1 MHLSNSIIASCRQ
14 ICRRKE
20 WVYRMRPLISYS
32 WTQIRPCGKAIQAG
46 LRYGDK
52 GTHTSRTI
60 MFHELRDLLTVVP
73 ETASRNDY
81 ASAIIENNVLGKQT
95 VSTRRLTNQR
105 MGELYGLDPQIP
117 IFRVLR
123 RLWEIDE
130 AGRPLLALL
139 CALARDPLLRATAP
153 TILSLEV
160 GQELVRLTFL
170 EAIKQFTGDRLNE
183 SILDKVARNA
193 GSSWTQ
199 SGHLVGRVRKIR
211 KKVEPT
217 PGAVAFAL
225 WLGSLYSLSGEELL
239 STPWTSVFDQTPEIL
254 LDTVLRAKQMRL
266 LHARVGGGVVEI
278 DPIAVDPLE
287 EVR

>member
-1 MHLSNSIIASCRQ
+1 MNPVNYSAWARIERC
-14 ICRRKE
+14 KE
-20 WVYRMRPLISYS
+20 AER
-32 WTQIRPCGKAIQAG
+32 AG
-46 LRYGDK
+46 LRFGDK

-60 MFHELRDLLTVVP
+60 MFCELRDLFAYLP
-73 ETASRNDY
+73 ESASREDY
-81 ASAIIENNVLGKQT
+81 ASAIIKDNILGKPT

-105 MGELYGLDPQIP
+105 LGELYGLDPHIP
-117 IFRVLR
+117 IFRILR
-123 RLWEIDE
+123 RLWEMDDG
-130 AGRPLLALL
+130 GRPLLAIL
-139 CALARDPLLRATAP
+139 CALGRDPLLRATAP
-153 TILSLEV
+153 IILALQP
-160 GQELVRLTFL
+160 GQELMRTALVRS
-170 EAIKQFTGDRLNE
+170 IQRCTGSRLNKL
-183 SILDKVARNA
+183 ILDKVARNA

-199 SGHLVGRVRKIR
+199 SGHLMGRVRKIR

-217 PGAVAFAL
+217 PSAVAFAL

-239 STPWTSVFDQTPEIL
+239 STPWTSVFDQPPEIL

>member
-1 MHLSNSIIASCRQ
+1 
-14 ICRRKE
+14 
-20 WVYRMRPLISYS
+20 MRPCE
-32 WTQIRPCGKAIQAG
+32 TVIRAG
-46 LRYGDK
+46 LRFGDI

-60 MFHELRDLLTVVP
+60 MLRELRDLLAVVP
-73 ETASRNDY
+73 ESASREDY
-81 ASAIIENNVLGKQT
+81 ASAIIEDNVLGKQT

-105 MGELYGLDPQIP
+105 LGELYGLDPQIP

-123 RLWEIDE
+123 RLWEMDE
-130 AGRPLLALL
+130 VGRPLLALL

-160 GQELVRLTFL
+160 GEELVRLTYV
-170 EAIKQFTGDRLNE
+170 EAIREFAGDRLNE

-199 SGHLVGRVRKIR
+199 SGHLEGRVRKIR
-211 KKVEPT
+211 KQVEPT
-217 PGAVAFAL
+217 PGSVAFAL

-239 STPWTSVFDQTPEIL
+239 STPWTSVFDRTPEIL

-278 DPIAVDPLE
+278 DPTAVDPLE

>member
-1 MHLSNSIIASCRQ
+1 
-14 ICRRKE
+14 
-20 WVYRMRPLISYS
+20 
-32 WTQIRPCGKAIQAG
+32 
-46 LRYGDK
+46 
-52 GTHTSRTI
+52 